1 MLEKLK
7 KSYKESS
14 HNEHFKYGIYAAL
27 VGTILFAA
35 GCAFGLEYKE
45 KKLKEI
51 NDFGNGFDWDDFWWT
66 IAGGMI
72 GQTIQ
77 ALIVLII
84 IFFYN

>member
-1 MLEKLK
+1 MLQKLK
-7 KSYKESS
+7 QFYLESH
-14 HNEHFKYGIYAAL
+14 HNEHFKYGILAGL

-35 GCAFGLEYKE
+35 GCAFGMEYKE

-51 NDFGNGFDWDDFWWT
+51 NDFGDGFDWDDFWWT

-77 ALIVLII
+77 ALI
-84 IFFYN
+84 IFFIIK

>member
-14 HNEHFKYGIYAAL
+14 HDEHFKYGIYAAL
-27 VGTILFAA
+27 VGTILFAS

-45 KKLKEI
+45 KLFKEI
-51 NDFGNGFDWDDFWWT
+51 NDIGDGWDWDDFWWT

-72 GQTIQ
+72 DQTCQ
-77 ALIVLII
+77 ALIIFLII
-84 IFFYN
+84 MIL